1 MHSISVVL
9 HQLHL
14 RSPGVRSRRLE
25 TPGLRS
31 PSCVL
36 YEDVSGDP
44 GDLQTPGEAPG
55 EAPVIMVSAPT
66 TAVLGPV
73 QTLRAPQ
80 ISFTQSAF
88 SLE

>member
-44 GDLQTPGEAPG
+44 GDLQTPGEAP
-55 EAPVIMVSAPT
+55 VIMVSAPT